1 MHKLTKAEIMR
12 EVKDY
17 IYITLG
23 LISYS
28 LGWAAF
34 LLPYQITTGGTT
46 GIGAI
51 IYYATGFPIQW
62 SYFIIN
68 AVLMTFAIR
77 ILGPKFSIKT
87 TYAIFTLTFLLWLFQ
102 LVVNNYVE
110 APDMTPDGKPLLLG
124 TGQDFMACIIGAAM
138 CGVGLGI
145 TFNYNG
151 STGGTDIIAAIVN
164 KYKDVSLGR
173 MIMIC
178 DVFIISSCYF
188 IFHDWRRVIFGFV
201 TKMSLAENKAITF
214 PYYFKQ
220 IDTFYDVVLKGTHH
234 NNIVDIFCLDSTEL
248 HKAQQKLSAT
258 NNKLAMALDVANI
271 VPWKWD
277 LRSKTILCDINRPIE
292 LSTND
297 KDVNEEQLAV
307 PDSQY
312 FSKIFKEDRKRVEKA
327 YDDLIEGRSDKVRE
341 EYRVINVQNNIHR
354 IEWVEAQAAVET
366 RDENGKPLTLV
377 GSSLVITTRKKMEM
391 ELTTARDRAEESNR
405 LKSAFLANMSHEI
418 RTPLNAIVGFSNLL
432 TTEKNISE
440 EEKKE
445 FASIIDNNTRLL
457 LKLVNDVLELSRI
470 ESGNMSFHCEDCSAH
485 HFAETVYQTHQV
497 IILPPVEFIK
507 EFPDDDVTI
516 HIDRMRLTQVITNFL
531 GNAKKFTSQGHI
543 KLGYFCDKEKKEIHF
558 FVEDTGAG
566 IPKEELQMIF
576 ERFYKRNEFVQG
588 VGLGLAISK
597 VIVEKMNGHIDVQS
611 EVNKGSRFTAV
622 LPYL

>member
-1 MHKLTKAEIMR
+1 MHKLSKAEVMR

-51 IYYATGFPIQW
+51 IYYATGVPIQW

-77 ILGPKFSIKT
+77 VLGPKFSIKT

-201 TKMSLAENKAITF
+201 TLFI
-214 PYYFKQ
+214 
-220 IDTFYDVVLKGTHH
+220 IGVVLDWIINSARQSVQFFIFSKKYDEIADRIIKDADRGVTVLDGTGWYSK
-234 NNIVDIFCLDSTEL
+234 NNVKVLVVLAKKRQSLDIFRLVKRIDPNAFISQSSVIGVYGEGFD
-248 HKAQQKLSAT
+248 KL
-258 NNKLAMALDVANI
+258 
-271 VPWKWD
+271 
-277 LRSKTILCDINRPIE
+277 
-292 LSTND
+292 
-297 KDVNEEQLAV
+297 
-307 PDSQY
+307 
-312 FSKIFKEDRKRVEKA
+312 
-327 YDDLIEGRSDKVRE
+327 KV
-341 EYRVINVQNNIHR
+341 
-354 IEWVEAQAAVET
+354 
-366 RDENGKPLTLV
+366 K
-377 GSSLVITTRKKMEM
+377 
-391 ELTTARDRAEESNR
+391 
-405 LKSAFLANMSHEI
+405 
-418 RTPLNAIVGFSNLL
+418 
-432 TTEKNISE
+432 
-440 EEKKE
+440 
-445 FASIIDNNTRLL
+445 
-457 LKLVNDVLELSRI
+457 
-470 ESGNMSFHCEDCSAH
+470 
-485 HFAETVYQTHQV
+485 
-497 IILPPVEFIK
+497 
-507 EFPDDDVTI
+507 
-516 HIDRMRLTQVITNFL
+516 
-531 GNAKKFTSQGHI
+531 
-543 KLGYFCDKEKKEIHF
+543 
-558 FVEDTGAG
+558 
-566 IPKEELQMIF
+566 
-576 ERFYKRNEFVQG
+576 
-588 VGLGLAISK
+588 
-597 VIVEKMNGHIDVQS
+597 
-611 EVNKGSRFTAV
+611 
-622 LPYL
+622 